1 MKKVKK
7 ILILLLIVIV
17 AIQVPFI
24 YRRWKLGQIAAKIA
38 TAEQGRVVRTGD
50 NFDEYVGVIHAHTS
64 LGGHSTGAFDE
75 LVSGANQAGL
85 DFVLMTEHWSDEYNT
100 AALTLNGKYG
110 RTLFVGGNEIDTADA
125 DRFLMLPGSG
135 DAAGLRW
142 SPTDAVLTK
151 LHSEQRLAL
160 ITYPE
165 KYNSWNAAFDG
176 IEVFSL
182 NTAAK
187 AINKFTGP
195 FDVIW
200 SGRAYPELTF
210 AQYFRRPDANLA
222 RFDEVSQKRPISLFA
237 GTDAHSNIGFHLF
250 GDDAGHKVIGLKLD
264 PYKFS
269 FSIARVHLVLAK
281 GSELTTEKILYAIKN
296 NRFFTGIDALGDTS
310 GFRFDAYSTFGAD
323 GAPVPVQAS
332 LQVRTP
338 LPSKVVIYKN
348 GTVFNEQGAVTDVN
362 VPADGPGVY
371 RVEVYREDLGEPFSK
386 MPWIMSS
393 PIYVR

>member
-1 MKKVKK
+1 MF
-7 ILILLLIVIV
+7 LLIALA

-24 YRRWKLGQIAAKIA
+24 YRRWKLGRIAAKIA
-38 TAEQGRVVRTGD
+38 AAETNRIVRTGD
-50 NFDEYVGVIHAHTS
+50 NFDEYLGVIHAHTS
-64 LGGHSTGAFDE
+64 LGGHSTGSFDE
-75 LVSGANQAGL
+75 LISGANQAGL
-85 DFVLMTEHWSDEYNT
+85 DFVLMTEHWSDDYDT
-100 AALTLNGKYG
+100 AALTLNGKFG
-110 RTLFVGGNEIDTADA
+110 RTLFVGGNEIDTLDA

-135 DAAGLRW
+135 DAAGLRR
-142 SPTDAVLTK
+142 SSTDAVLTK
-151 LHSEQRLAL
+151 LHAEQRLAL

-165 KYNSWNAAFDG
+165 KYNSWDSAFDG

-210 AQYFRRPDANLA
+210 AQYFRRPDTNLA
-222 RFDEVSQKRPISLFA
+222 KFDEVAQRRPISLFA

-250 GDDAGHKVIGLKLD
+250 GDDAGHKSIGLKLD
-264 PYKFS
+264 PYQFS

-281 GSELTTEKILYAIKN
+281 GSELSTEKILYAIKN
-296 NRFFTGIDALGDTS
+296 NQFFTAIDAFGDTS
-310 GFRFDAYSTFGAD
+310 GFRFGAYGTFGSD
-323 GAPVPVQAS
+323 GAPVPGPSS

-338 LPSKVVIYKN
+338 LPSKIMIYKN
-348 GTVFNEQGAVTDVN
+348 GTIFTEQTGNTDLS

-386 MPWIMSS
+386 MPWIMSN

>member
-1 MKKVKK
+1 MF
-7 ILILLLIVIV
+7 LLIALA

-24 YRRWKLGQIAAKIA
+24 YRRWKLGRIAAKIA
-38 TAEQGRVVRTGD
+38 AAETNRIVRTAD
-50 NFDEYVGVIHAHTS
+50 NFDEYLGVIHAHTS
-64 LGGHSTGAFDE
+64 LGGHSTGSFDE
-75 LVSGANQAGL
+75 LISGANQAGL
-85 DFVLMTEHWSDEYNT
+85 DFVLMTEHWSDDYDT
-100 AALTLNGKYG
+100 AALTLNGKFG
-110 RTLFVGGNEIDTADA
+110 RTLFVGGNEIDTLDA

-135 DAAGLRW
+135 DAAGLRR
-142 SPTDAVLTK
+142 SSTDAVLTK
-151 LHSEQRLAL
+151 LHAEQRLAL

-165 KYNSWNAAFDG
+165 KYNSWDSAFDG

-210 AQYFRRPDANLA
+210 AQYFRRPDTNLA
-222 RFDEVSQKRPISLFA
+222 KFDEVAQRRPISLFA

-250 GDDAGHKVIGLKLD
+250 GDDAGHKSIGLKLD
-264 PYKFS
+264 PYQFS

-281 GSELTTEKILYAIKN
+281 GSELSTEKILYAIKN
-296 NRFFTGIDALGDTS
+296 NQFFTAIDAFGDTS
-310 GFRFDAYSTFGAD
+310 GFRFGAYGTFGSD
-323 GAPVPVQAS
+323 GAPVPGPSS

-338 LPSKVVIYKN
+338 LPSKIMIYKN
-348 GTVFNEQGAVTDVN
+348 GTIFTEQSGNTDLS

-386 MPWIMSS
+386 MPWIMSN